1 MEEEQLNS
9 GMPFKVAKNR
19 KNNNNLI
26 LAAGGTA
33 VGRDGA
39 GALS

>member
-19 KNNNNLI
+19 KNNNNLFQK
-26 LAAGGTA
+26 AGGTA
-33 VGRDGA
+33 VGRDSA